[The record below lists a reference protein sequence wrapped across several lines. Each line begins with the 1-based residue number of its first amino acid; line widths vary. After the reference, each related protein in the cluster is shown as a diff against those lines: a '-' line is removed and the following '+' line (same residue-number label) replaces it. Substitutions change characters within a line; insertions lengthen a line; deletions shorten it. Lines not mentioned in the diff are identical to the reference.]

1 MTKADF
7 FELVEFKAK
16 AASVFPCVLGSLY
29 AWWHYRQLDVIALIG
44 FFSLRCCCLIWR
56 WMPTTITK
64 IIGAVILTVFA
75 NKPIS
80 SVDVI

>member
-44 FFSLRCCCLIWR
+44 FFHCDV
-56 WMPTTITK
+56 
-64 IIGAVILTVFA
+64 AV
-75 NKPIS
+75 
-80 SVDVI
+80 